1 MKKILL
7 FTFLIMVSVCAIAEE
22 KVDFRTKNPE
32 SKHRNEGVPPVD
44 CTYDDGVLSVKI
56 IDDSDHANLKIKDA
70 FTGEIHVDQTVYDN
84 SEITLTTDNVVIL
97 EVEIN
102 DSKYEGY
109 LFPSEGNN

>member
-7 FTFLIMVSVCAIAEE
+7 VLGMLIPVFAMSNDRIGLS
-22 KVDFRTKNPE
+22 KKQDNP
-32 SKHRNEGVPPVD
+32 KHRNEGVPPVD
-44 CTYDDGVLSVKI
+44 CTYDNGVLSVKI
-56 IDDSDHANLKIKDA
+56 IDDSDRANLKIKDA

>member
-1 MKKILL
+1 MKKFLLILGI
-7 FTFLIMVSVCAIAEE
+7 LIPVFAMSNDRIELSR
-22 KVDFRTKNPE
+22 KQDNP
-32 SKHRNEGVPPVD
+32 KHRNEGVPPVD

-56 IDDSDHANLKIKDA
+56 IDDSDHANLKAKDA
-70 FTGEIHVDQTVYDN
+70 ITGEMYINQKVYNN

>member
-1 MKKILL
+1 ML
-7 FTFLIMVSVCAIAEE
+7 
-22 KVDFRTKNPE
+22 
-32 SKHRNEGVPPVD
+32 
-44 CTYDDGVLSVKI
+44 TY
-56 IDDSDHANLKIKDA
+56 
-70 FTGEIHVDQTVYDN
+70 EIHVDQTVYDN